1 MPMDW
6 NVESER
12 EFFLYIYSCIEY
24 GILCAHKDDPIFIE
38 RVGGRRVKSIQD
50 EKKNKKSATN
60 WIELYEQL
68 ANEKAAE
75 LELSYGLVRFGVG
88 RRFNAFYINSLLY
101 LFWNSIL
108 SRLSTLKDAMWWKRK
123 VTEKWNEK
131 MEGKKGNNENWK
143 RNCKKLLTPWKFIY
157 IYYDVIFFV
166 ISIFLLRLT
175 RFYFFPYQVLFF
187 KALHCFFARHDYLMS

>member
-1 MPMDW
+1 MAIEA
-6 NVESER
+6 NVTFEIIRCRWIEMSKANEN
-12 EFFLYIYSCIEY
+12 FFIYSCIEY

-50 EKKNKKSATN
+50 EKENKKSATN

-68 ANEKAAE
+68 TYEKAAK
-75 LELSYGLVRFGVG
+75 LELSNGLVRFGVE

-108 SRLSTLKDAMWWKRK
+108 SRLSTPKDAMWWKRK
-123 VTEKWNEK
+123 VTEKKMKK

-175 RFYFFPYQVLFF
+175 RFYFF
-187 KALHCFFARHDYLMS
+187 S